1 MNRKKLL
8 NIFFFAIFTGSGLY
22 GIIPEFSRLIP
33 LNGYQQDTTKE
44 NQILYNGKMW
54 INLHFYMKGDQFLYS
69 KDFLDGSVT
78 INDKAYETPPGLFLD
93 GVVVKDASVIA
104 GIDPEIVEKIDV
116 VREKYFVGDYL
127 FNGIVNIITKA
138 GDFGNATLP
147 DDAVRLPYKVIDPV
161 WSFVSPDYSSE
172 EMKNGRIPDFRNTL
186 YWNPSVKPDKDGRIG
201 IEFWTSDFTTD
212 YEINIQGI
220 TSEGKAFSI
229 KKIIRVK

>member
-1 MNRKKLL
+1 MKDYITLPVMQEVFFELLTGVFLKSKKSGYEISMND
-8 NIFFFAIFTGSGLY
+8 
-22 GIIPEFSRLIP
+22 P
-33 LNGYQQDTTKE
+33 
-44 NQILYNGKMW
+44 
-54 INLHFYMKGDQFLYS
+54 IN
-69 KDFLDGSVT
+69 
-78 INDKAYETPPGLFLD
+78 NKAYETPPGLFLD

-127 FNGIVNIITKA
+127 FNGIVNIITKT

-147 DDAVRLPYKVIDPV
+147 DDAIRLPYKVIDPV
-161 WSFVSPDYSSE
+161 WSFASPDYSSE

-201 IEFWTSDFTTD
+201 IEFWTSDFSTD

-229 KKIIRVK
+229 KKIIIVK